1 MKFNVNQ
8 QDLQQALNYCQGVI
22 EKRSTLPILSNILL
36 DVSNSK
42 LIITATDLDLIF
54 VHQLNNIE
62 VLEEGKTTTTSS
74 IMYDIVRKFSSG
86 KKINLSLTDISKLQV
101 ESEKSIFNL
110 NCISATEFPLTDENF
125 NENEFVIKSK
135 QLLKLLNKC
144 KFSVSN
150 DETRHYLSGIYFH
163 QTEVEDKNYLTAVA
177 TDSHRMSISKIRLD
191 QKIDFEPIILPK
203 KTIFQLCSLLDSYD
217 GDVKV
222 SNLKSKIKF
231 ELNNSI
237 LISKLIDGKFPNY
250 IQVIPKN
257 NQKKLEIDLKL
268 FLNSVDR
275 VASVS
280 LDKKDGVK
288 FNLSKDILDLSVN
301 NTNSG
306 DGKETLNVKFDHD
319 LEISIEA
326 DQSYGNGFLLPLG
339 PLRELPSRLN
349 QVDFKV
355 YHTYTERN
363 QNYTMKYV
371 IDELE
376 NPYHGVS
383 IKLCKWANEKV
394 IHAISAIGSPKRFY
408 NLLEQSGF
416 ILANTTSLL
425 DHEHIPRS
433 YFEET
438 KESTIFITEKDATKL
453 KNYSNP
459 KIWVVKVKMVLNK
472 PINKLIEEKI
482 APLVKPVC

>member
-36 DVSNSK
+36 DASNSK
-42 LIITATDLDLIF
+42 LTITATDLDLIF
-54 VHQLNNIE
+54 IHQLNNVEI
-62 VLEEGKTTTTSS
+62 LEEGKTTTTSS
-74 IMYDIVRKFSSG
+74 IMYDIIRKLTSG
-86 KKINLSLTDISKLQV
+86 KKINLTLTDVSKLQV

-125 NENEFVIKSK
+125 NENEFTIKSK

-163 QTEVEDKNYLTAVA
+163 QTEVEEKNYLIAVA

-191 QKIDFEPIILPK
+191 EKIEFDPIILPK

-288 FNLSKDILDLSVN
+288 FNLSNDTLNLSVN

-319 LEISIEA
+319 LEISF
-326 DQSYGNGFLLPLG
+326 N
-339 PLRELPSRLN
+339 SRYL
-349 QVDFKV
+349 
-355 YHTYTERN
+355 
-363 QNYTMKYV
+363 
-371 IDELE
+371 IDVASQLDGDRVEIFF
-376 NPYHGVS
+376 NDT
-383 IKLCKWANEKV
+383 
-394 IHAISAIGSPKRFY
+394 GSPA
-408 NLLEQSGF
+408 L
-416 ILANTTSLL
+416 I
-425 DHEHIPRS
+425 
-433 YFEET
+433 
-438 KESTIFITEKDATKL
+438 KDPGDFDSI
-453 KNYSNP
+453 Y
-459 KIWVVKVKMVLNK
+459 VVMPMKG
-472 PINKLIEEKI
+472 
-482 APLVKPVC
+482 